1 VLGVCD
7 HYVSTGACIHVIIGI
22 FVQVKN
28 NVSMSRVELKLS
40 EPKVQ
45 DYIRAQ
51 AALRVAGQKGVSV
64 PKPGSAAYVRPT
76 VTKPEVARPK
86 MGLSECVLVTHT
98 PRDVRVSFVVPP
110 KWRKTVDANGKVG

>member
-1 VLGVCD
+1 MP
-7 HYVSTGACIHVIIGI
+7 
-22 FVQVKN
+22 
-28 NVSMSRVELKLS
+28 MSRVELKLR

-76 VTKPEVARPK
+76 VTKPAAVARPK
-86 MGLSECVLVTHT
+86 MGLSECVLVPHT
-98 PRDVRVSFVVPP
+98 PRDVRVSSVVPP